1 MSYRIIIII
10 YTCVYIL
17 ETTRGVDMHRSQ
29 VSAISKFLKS
39 LQPIREPISIPAP
52 HPETVAVQVN
62 RATQWQFEDHYNV
75 ILS

>member
-1 MSYRIIIII
+1 MSYIIIIIII

-17 ETTRGVDMHRSQ
+17 ETRGVDMHRSQ
-29 VSAISKFLKS
+29 VSAISKFLTS

-62 RATQWQFEDHYNV
+62 RATQWQFEDQYNV
-75 ILS
+75 VLS